1 MFRFKLKLLL
11 SIIFILCC
19 CTFAMAQSTFNSTIP
34 VMSLDDI
41 KPGMEG
47 IAYTVVKGQEV
58 VTFPVKVL
66 SVVPSVELPH
76 QLILIQAYGPV
87 IEKTGG
93 IAAGMSGSPVFIDGK
108 LVGAIGYGWHFSEH
122 DKGLVT
128 PISEMAA
135 VWEWPDRE
143 IKLREPI
150 NIKIENSETE
160 GKKSGDIK
168 NLETPIMMY
177 GVSDRSAGE
186 ISEKLGTSYSM
197 LPHSFKATSLP
208 VNMNAKLTPGD
219 AVSVLLAWGDISIAA
234 TGTLTALSKDGRFLA
249 FAHPFLNRGAVYYPL
264 AKAWIHDVIPSVQAP
279 FKIGTPTEIVGVV
292 TQDRPQAIGGYIGKI
307 PTAFDFSLS
316 MRDKD
321 TGKIVK
327 KRFQFVNDPFL
338 LSELIDNILIGLWDD
353 TWERKGEGTAKV
365 DLKIEGGSLV
375 EGWQRTNM
383 FYSGK
388 DLAKDMFSEA
398 VDITKTIMLNPF
410 YEINPFGVHL
420 DVEVTQEPRIL
431 LIEDL
436 IVPERDLKPGETFE
450 VKVKMRPYRG
460 KAIERKFTL
469 NVPEDAAG
477 TYEVVVRGGGIDEPS
492 QESLL
497 QGWRA
502 ITNLNE
508 LLREISSIEANNEVI
523 VELRYETPDRAPW
536 SSKTE
541 KEDKRLLSEI
551 KKEKMEK
558 GLLKVFKSNY
568 YVDGLLRKLIKV
580 ADKQK

>member
-150 NIKIENSETE
+150 NIRIENSETE
-160 GKKSGDIK
+160 GEKSGDIK

-338 LSELIDNILIGLWDD
+338 LSELIDNILIGLWDN

-460 KAIERKFTL
+460 KEIERKFTL

>member
-150 NIKIENSETE
+150 NIRIENSETE
-160 GKKSGDIK
+160 GEKSGDIK

-219 AVSVLLAWGDISIAA
+219 AVSVLLAWGDVSIAA

>member
-1 MFRFKLKLLL
+1 MLRFKVKLLI
-11 SIIFILCC
+11 SVIFIFCY
-19 CTFAMAQSTFNSTIP
+19 CTFAMAQSAFNSTTP
-34 VMSLDDI
+34 VMALNDV

-47 IAYTVVKGQEV
+47 IAYTVVKGQKV
-58 VTFPVKVL
+58 VSFPVKVL

-108 LVGAIGYGWHFSEH
+108 LVGAIGYGWHFSDH

-135 VWEWPDRE
+135 VWDWPDRE
-143 IKLREPI
+143 VKLREPI
-150 NIKIENSETE
+150 NIENDKTEREKI
-160 GKKSGDIK
+160 GDAE

-177 GVSDRSAGE
+177 GVSDRSAGK
-186 ISEKLGTSYSM
+186 ISEKLGTNYSM
-197 LPHSFKATSLP
+197 LPPSFKATSLP

-219 AVSVLLAWGDISIAA
+219 AVSVLLAWGDVSIAA

-264 AKAWIHDVIPSVQAP
+264 AKAWIHDVISSLQAP

-327 KRFQFVNDPFL
+327 KKFQFVNDPFL
-338 LSELIDNILIGLWDD
+338 LSELIDNILIGLWDN

-375 EGWQRTNM
+375 EGWQRSNM

-420 DVEVTQEPRIL
+420 DIEVTQEPRIL

-436 IVPERDLKPGETFE
+436 IVPEKDLKPGEAFE

-460 KAIERKFTL
+460 KEIERKFTL

-523 VELRYETPDRAPW
+523 VELRYETPDRTPW
-536 SSKTE
+536 SPKTE

-558 GLLKVFKSNY
+558 GLLRVFKSNY
-568 YVDGLLRKLIKV
+568 YVDGLLRRLVKV

>member
-219 AVSVLLAWGDISIAA
+219 AVSVLLAWGDVSIAA

>member
-1 MFRFKLKLLL
+1 
-11 SIIFILCC
+11 
-19 CTFAMAQSTFNSTIP
+19 
-34 VMSLDDI
+34 
-41 KPGMEG
+41 
-47 IAYTVVKGQEV
+47 
-58 VTFPVKVL
+58 
-66 SVVPSVELPH
+66 
-76 QLILIQAYGPV
+76 
-87 IEKTGG
+87 
-93 IAAGMSGSPVFIDGK
+93 
-108 LVGAIGYGWHFSEH
+108 
-122 DKGLVT
+122 
-128 PISEMAA
+128 
-135 VWEWPDRE
+135 
-143 IKLREPI
+143 
-150 NIKIENSETE
+150 
-160 GKKSGDIK
+160 
-168 NLETPIMMY
+168 
-177 GVSDRSAGE
+177 
-186 ISEKLGTSYSM
+186 
-197 LPHSFKATSLP
+197 
-208 VNMNAKLTPGD
+208 
-219 AVSVLLAWGDISIAA
+219 
-234 TGTLTALSKDGRFLA
+234 
-249 FAHPFLNRGAVYYPL
+249 
-264 AKAWIHDVIPSVQAP
+264 
-279 FKIGTPTEIVGVV
+279 
-292 TQDRPQAIGGYIGKI
+292 
-307 PTAFDFSLS
+307 
-316 MRDKD
+316 
-321 TGKIVK
+321 
-327 KRFQFVNDPFL
+327 VNDPFL

>member
-1 MFRFKLKLLL
+1 
-11 SIIFILCC
+11 
-19 CTFAMAQSTFNSTIP
+19 
-34 VMSLDDI
+34 MSLDDI

-219 AVSVLLAWGDISIAA
+219 AVSVLLAWGDVSIAA